1 MTGTHVTEQPGTGPS
16 GSLRSRARPSGAA
29 VVALVLGLLVTAAL
43 SVTTALLHDHNERR
57 LLRLRAR
64 ELSLVLTAVVPSVQ
78 TPLASAAEL
87 ADATNGSPQKFRG
100 FMAPYVGPGRQFSSA
115 SLWSRDL
122 HGLKPT
128 VVVGAAPAMAS
139 QPKLALGFFQRARR
153 TQKLSVVGL
162 LSSSPPRLGY
172 EFSTPGM
179 AGGFA
184 AYAESPL
191 PADRRSKTASG
202 QGFSDLHYALYL
214 GKSLNPHELLVTD
227 VHKPPLAGRTTSTL
241 VPFGDTDLDLVVS
254 PKGSLGGSFFADLPW
269 IIVLFGALLS
279 IAAALMTDR
288 IARRRGHAEQL
299 ASELDSVAS
308 ENRRLYDQQRTIAQ
322 TLQHA
327 LLPTSLPKLPGIE
340 TSALYVPAASGIDVG
355 GDWYDLLS
363 VGDQKLI
370 LLVGDVSGHGLEAA
384 TTMASLRHAALA
396 YAAKEPSPG
405 AVLQSLSAFVARTPG
420 SYFATVMC
428 ALLDVGA
435 SQMTIASAGHLPPL
449 LITGQQSEYVAQQ
462 TGPAIG
468 VSADSIYEETLLAT
482 PPGAT
487 LIAYT
492 DGLVERRGEILDV
505 GLQRLRD
512 KATGP
517 VLGLDDLIRMI
528 AHDMSSESHHDDTAI
543 VGVRWH
549 R

>member
-1 MTGTHVTEQPGTGPS
+1 MASTHVTEQPGADPL
-16 GSLRSRARPSGAA
+16 GSMLSRVRPSRAAA
-29 VVALVLGLLVTAAL
+29 VALVLGLLVTAAL
-43 SVTTALLHDHNERR
+43 AVTTALLHDHNERR

-64 ELSLVLTAVVPSVQ
+64 ELSLVLTAVVPSIQ

-87 ADATNGSPQKFRG
+87 ADATHGNAQKFRG
-100 FMAPYVGPGRQFSSA
+100 FIAAYVGPGRQFSSA

-122 HGLKPT
+122 HRLKPT
-128 VVVGAAPAMAS
+128 AVVGAAPAMAS
-139 QPKLALGFFQRARR
+139 QPRLARHFFQRALR

-172 EFSTPGM
+172 EFSTPGT

-191 PADRRSKTASG
+191 PADRRSRTASG

-214 GKSLNPHELLVTD
+214 GKSINPRELLVAD
-227 VHKPPLAGRTTSTL
+227 VHRPPLSGRTASTL

-269 IIVLFGALLS
+269 IIVLFGALIS

-288 IARRRGHAEQL
+288 IARRRAHAEQL

-327 LLPTSLPKLPGIE
+327 LLPTSLPALRGIE
-340 TSALYVPAASGIDVG
+340 TSARYVPAASGIDVG
-355 GDWYDLLS
+355 GDWYDLVS

-370 LLVGDVSGHGLEAA
+370 LLLGDVSGHGLEAA

-396 YAAKEPSPG
+396 YAVKEPTPA
-405 AVLQSLSAFVARTPG
+405 AVLESLSAFVASTPG
-420 SYFATVMC
+420 HYFATVMC
-428 ALLDVGA
+428 ALLDVET
-435 SQMTIASAGHLPPL
+435 SQMRLASAGHLPPL
-449 LITGQQSEYVAQQ
+449 LITGQESEFVAQR

-468 VSADSIYEETLLAT
+468 VSPAASYEETSVAT

-505 GLQRLRD
+505 GLKRLRD

-517 VLGLDDLIRMI
+517 VLGLDDLLRMI
-528 AHDMSSESHHDDTAI
+528 ARDMSSESHHDDTAI

>member
-1 MTGTHVTEQPGTGPS
+1 MSRTPVTEQPEPGPR
-16 GSLRSRARPSGAA
+16 GSPRSPARPSTASII
-29 VVALVLGLLVTAAL
+29 ALALGLLVTAAL
-43 SVTTALLHDHNERR
+43 SVTTALLHDHNELR

-87 ADATNGSPQKFRG
+87 ADATDGNPQKFRR
-100 FMAPYVGPGRQFSSA
+100 FIDAYVGPGRQFSSA
-115 SLWSRDL
+115 SLWGRDL
-122 HGLKPT
+122 HRLKPT
-128 VVVGAAPAMAS
+128 VVVGAAPVMAS
-139 QPKLALGFFQRARR
+139 HPQLALGFFQRAQR
-153 TQKLSVVGL
+153 TPSLGVVGL

-172 EFSTPGM
+172 EFSTPGTV
-179 AGGFA
+179 GGFT

-191 PADRRSKTASG
+191 PADRRSRTARE

-214 GKSLNPHELLVTD
+214 GKSPNARQLLVTD
-227 VHKPPLAGRTTSTL
+227 LHRPPLTGRTASTV
-241 VPFGDTDLDLVVS
+241 VPFGDAALDLVVS
-254 PKGSLGGSFFADLPW
+254 PKGSLGGAFFTDLPW
-269 IIVLFGALLS
+269 IIVLFGAAISL
-279 IAAALMTDR
+279 AAALMTDR

-327 LLPTSLPKLPGIE
+327 LLPTSLPELPGIE
-340 TSALYVPAASGIDVG
+340 TSARYVPAASGIDVG

-363 VGDQKLI
+363 VGDRELI
-370 LLVGDVSGHGLEAA
+370 LLIGDVSGHGLEAA

-396 YAAKEPSPG
+396 YAAKDPRPG
-405 AVLQSLSAFVARTPG
+405 VVLESLSAFVARTPG
-420 SYFATVMC
+420 RYFATVMC
-428 ALLDVGA
+428 ALLDVEA
-435 SQMTIASAGHLPPL
+435 AQMRIASAGHLPPL
-449 LITGQQSEYVAQQ
+449 LMTEQGSEYVAQQ

-468 VSADSIYEETLLAT
+468 VSSAASYAETVVAT

-512 KATGP
+512 KATGLA
-517 VLGLDDLIRMI
+517 LGLDELIDMI

>member
-1 MTGTHVTEQPGTGPS
+1 MTTTSETEQPGAGPIGSVRGS
-16 GSLRSRARPSGAA
+16 GWPSRPA
-29 VVALVLGLLVTAAL
+29 VVALVLGLVVTAAL

-78 TPLASAAEL
+78 TPLASADEL
-87 ADATNGSPQKFRG
+87 ADATNGNAQKFRR
-100 FMAPYVGPGRQFSSA
+100 FIDSYVGPRRQFSSA
-115 SLWSRDL
+115 SLWSRGP

-128 VVVGAAPAMAS
+128 VVVGAAPVMAS
-139 QPKLALGFFQRARR
+139 RPQLALGFFGRAHR
-153 TQKLSVVGL
+153 TPELSVVGF

-172 EFSTPGM
+172 EFSTPGTV
-179 AGGFA
+179 GGFI

-191 PADRRSKTASG
+191 PADRRSKTASE

-214 GKSLNPHELLVTD
+214 GKSPSSSQLLVTD
-227 VHKPPLAGRTTSTL
+227 VHRTPLTGNTASTV
-241 VPFGDTDLDLVVS
+241 VPFGDAALDLVVS
-254 PKGSLGGSFFADLPW
+254 PKGALGGAFFTDLPW
-269 IIVLFGALLS
+269 VIVLFGALIS
-279 IAAALMTDR
+279 MAAALMTDR
-288 IARRRGHAEQL
+288 IARGRGHAEQL

-327 LLPTSLPKLPGIE
+327 LLPTSLPEVAGIQ
-340 TSALYVPAASGIDVG
+340 TSARYVPAASGIDVG

-363 VGDQKLI
+363 VGDQKLV
-370 LLVGDVSGHGLEAA
+370 LLLGDVSGHGLEAA

-396 YAAKEPSPG
+396 YAVKEPRPG
-405 AVLQSLSAFVARTPG
+405 AVLESLSAFVASTPG
-420 SYFATVMC
+420 HYFATVMC
-428 ALLDVGA
+428 ALLDVRA

-449 LITGQQSEYVAQQ
+449 LIVGQQSDYVTQRI
-462 TGPAIG
+462 GPAIG
-468 VSADSIYEETLLAT
+468 VTPDARYEETSVST
-482 PPGAT
+482 PSGAT

-505 GLQRLRD
+505 GLERLRE

-517 VLGLDDLIRMI
+517 VLELDDLIRMI

-543 VGVRWH
+543 VGVRW
-549 R
+549 RR

>member
-1 MTGTHVTEQPGTGPS
+1 M
-16 GSLRSRARPSGAA
+16 RSRGRPSRAA
-29 VVALVLGLLVTAAL
+29 TVALVLGLLVTAAL
-43 SVTTALLHDHNERR
+43 AVTTALLHDHNESR

-64 ELSLVLTAVVPSVQ
+64 ELSLVLTAVVPSIQ

-87 ADATNGSPQKFRG
+87 ADATNGNPQKFRG
-100 FMAPYVGPGRQFSSA
+100 FIAAYVGAGRQFSSA

-122 HGLKPT
+122 HGLKPKA
-128 VVVGAAPAMAS
+128 VVGAAPAMAS
-139 QPKLALGFFQRARR
+139 HPQLALRFFRRALR

-172 EFSTPGM
+172 EFSTPGT

-214 GKSLNPHELLVTD
+214 GKSIDPRELLVAD
-227 VHKPPLAGRTTSTL
+227 VHKPPLTGRTASTL

-269 IIVLFGALLS
+269 IILLFGALIS

-327 LLPTSLPKLPGIE
+327 LLPTSLPTLPGIE
-340 TSALYVPAASGIDVG
+340 TSARYVPAASGIDVG
-355 GDWYDLLS
+355 GDWYDLVS

-370 LLVGDVSGHGLEAA
+370 LLLGDVSGHGLEAA

-396 YAAKEPSPG
+396 YAVKDPTPG
-405 AVLQSLSAFVARTPG
+405 AVLESLSAFVASTPG
-420 SYFATVMC
+420 GYFATVMC
-428 ALLDVGA
+428 ALLDVRA
-435 SQMTIASAGHLPPL
+435 SNMRIASAGHLPPL
-449 LITGQQSEYVAQQ
+449 LITGQDSEYVAQR

-468 VSADSIYEETLLAT
+468 VSPDSSYEERLVST

-505 GLQRLRD
+505 GLERLRD

-528 AHDMSSESHHDDTAI
+528 AHDMASESHHDDTAI
-543 VGVRWH
+543 VGVRW
-549 R
+549 RR